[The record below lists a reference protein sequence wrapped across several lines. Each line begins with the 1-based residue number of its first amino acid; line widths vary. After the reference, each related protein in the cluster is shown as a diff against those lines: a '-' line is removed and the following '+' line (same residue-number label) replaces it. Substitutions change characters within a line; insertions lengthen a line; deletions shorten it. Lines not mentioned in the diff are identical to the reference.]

1 MALAGRIVSPD
12 ETISFKLYIYIHLQT
27 HMFSTFLGK
36 QLIVL
41 FLMNKESLW
50 LFFLGILTV
59 IYLHLSHSSII
70 TFKVIYWDLYG
81 K

>member
-1 MALAGRIVSPD
+1 
-12 ETISFKLYIYIHLQT
+12 
-27 HMFSTFLGK
+27 MFSTFLGK

-59 IYLHLSHSSII
+59 IYLHLPHSSII